1 MRKILFC
8 VCFLLVCCVVYAQH
22 TGKYKVNGKIEGMES
37 GQVVMKQ
44 KTAEGYNEL
53 GVSDIK
59 NGQFEFKGK
68 IAEIQ
73 SVQLF
78 FNNQRG
84 SLTLFLEPGKIHV
97 AVKKDSIYYG
107 NVEGTSTNELWQY
120 FNKEERRLESVEGD
134 APKLIKRHLR
144 PKIRRSCVRPRELL
158 WMRLKLGKFSGM
170 NF

>member
-8 VCFLLVCCVVYAQH
+8 VCFLLVCCAVYAQH

-59 NGQFEFKGK
+59 NGQFEFKGTTGMLR
-68 IAEIQ
+68 EH
-73 SVQLF
+73 
-78 FNNQRG
+78 QRMSYG
-84 SLTLFLEPGKIHV
+84 SILT
-97 AVKKDSIYYG
+97 KK
-107 NVEGTSTNELWQY
+107 NVVWRVW
-120 FNKEERRLESVEGD
+120 RRD

>member
-59 NGQFEFKGK
+59 NGQFDSEPSSFLLSD
-68 IAEIQ
+68 A
-73 SVQLF
+73 SP
-78 FNNQRG
+78 
-84 SLTLFLEPGKIHV
+84 LEPL
-97 AVKKDSIYYG
+97 
-107 NVEGTSTNELWQY
+107 TSSA
-120 FNKEERRLESVEGD
+120 SV
-134 APKLIKRHLR
+134 
-144 PKIRRSCVRPRELL
+144 
-158 WMRLKLGKFSGM
+158 
-170 NF
+170 

>member
-68 IAEIQ
+68 MQ
-73 SVQLF
+73 R
-78 FNNQRG
+78 FNRFNCF
-84 SLTLFLEPGKIHV
+84 LTINGV
-97 AVKKDSIYYG
+97 V
-107 NVEGTSTNELWQY
+107 
-120 FNKEERRLESVEGD
+120 
-134 APKLIKRHLR
+134 
-144 PKIRRSCVRPRELL
+144 
-158 WMRLKLGKFSGM
+158 
-170 NF
+170 

>member
-8 VCFLLVCCVVYAQH
+8 VCFLLVCCAVYAQH

-107 NVEGTSTNELWQY
+107 NVS
-120 FNKEERRLESVEGD
+120 
-134 APKLIKRHLR
+134 
-144 PKIRRSCVRPRELL
+144 
-158 WMRLKLGKFSGM
+158 
-170 NF
+170 

>member
-1 MRKILFC
+1 MFC

-22 TGKYKVNGKIEGMES
+22 TGKYKVNCKIEGMES

-78 FNNQRG
+78 FFV
-84 SLTLFLEPGKIHV
+84 FLHNL
-97 AVKKDSIYYG
+97 Y
-107 NVEGTSTNELWQY
+107 
-120 FNKEERRLESVEGD
+120 
-134 APKLIKRHLR
+134 
-144 PKIRRSCVRPRELL
+144 RS
-158 WMRLKLGKFSGM
+158 
-170 NF
+170 